1 MRTLSFTII
10 GNHKDP
16 KGNPVPKLKMTGR
29 QHWTPKAKEYVLWK
43 QHVQQ
48 AFINSMSQAGRDMME
63 KDFYPGKPIRLA
75 NGEHALMRL
84 RIKWKDNTHGDPEN
98 IFGSVADALFENDK
112 NLDIGTVSVKAKEGR
127 IGVTIYI
134 FEDEAEK
141 ILFME
146 GNANI

>member
-1 MRTLSFTII
+1 MRTISFSIL

-29 QHWTPKAKEYVLWK
+29 QHWTPKAREYVLWK
-43 QHVQQ
+43 QHVV
-48 AFINSMSQAGRDMME
+48 SSLLDM
-63 KDFYPGKPIRLA
+63 PGSDEHLFAASVAIGKKPIVLA

-98 IFGSVADALFENDK
+98 IFGSIADALFENDK

-127 IGVTIYI
+127 VGVTIYI
-134 FEDEAEK
+134 FEDESEK
-141 ILFME
+141 VLFME
-146 GNANI
+146 GNASI

>member
-1 MRTLSFTII
+1 MRTISFSIL

-16 KGNPVPKLKMTGR
+16 KGNAVPKLKMTGR

-43 QHVQQ
+43 QHVVSS
-48 AFINSMSQAGRDMME
+48 FISSLPQGTQNLIE
-63 KDFYPGKPIRLA
+63 KDFYPGKPIRLEKE
-75 NGEHALMRL
+75 EHALMRL

-112 NLDIGTVSVKAKEGR
+112 NLDIGTVSVRAKEGR

-134 FEDEAEK
+134 FDDEEEK
-141 ILFME
+141 VLFME
-146 GNANI
+146 NNASI